1 MSLLELTGIGKRY
14 GATQALDDGG
24 LVLQPGEVH
33 ALCGANGAG
42 KSTLSRIMS
51 GHVQP
56 DAGRITRDGKPVT
69 FPSPRD
75 ALRQGIAMVT
85 QETTLAPDLSVIENI
100 MLPRLGMPGRLNWRA
115 LRREAERLVAQLGG
129 AVELPLDAAVGTLGI
144 GQRQMVEILKA
155 LALDSRIIIFDE
167 PTASLSPFE
176 SELLFAIMRDLT
188 TRGHALVFVSHRL
201 EEIFGVCDRI
211 TVLREGRIVGS
222 GLPVSQLTGGE
233 LVRLMV
239 GRELGDIY
247 GSAPLP
253 DGTAQAGE
261 IMLQVRNLQNLSVT
275 GAPVRDVSFHAR
287 GGEIVGLAG
296 LIGAGRSETLE
307 TIFGLRARTG
317 GSVDLAG
324 RPFLPANP
332 AASIRAG
339 IGLVPEDRRGQSI
352 VPDLNVL
359 ENLLLAHLG
368 RRTGPGLGYGTQMT
382 ATGPLLEQLGMPAHR
397 IADADLLN
405 FSGGMQQ
412 KIILA
417 RWLLLGPRVL
427 MLDEPTRGVDIGTR
441 SSIYA
446 LLRAIAAEGVAVVVV
461 SSDFEEIIGLAD
473 RVVVISDGVSVA
485 DLPSNLLSIE
495 SLAMFAA
502 PRSSARRTRAA
513 LDALVTAYG
522 GIASWIGVEGDR
534 LFCFD
539 QAGHDAN
546 AHPGFAAGTIAKV
559 AATSIAAALHHRTDA
574 FIEEPAG
581 RATLLVP
588 VLGRQGHEL
597 GLIGLTLPPG
607 ANRPDAAAVTAE
619 VTRRLSVPQVVT
631 GAAA

>member
-1 MSLLELTGIGKRY
+1 MSLLELTGIEKRF
-14 GATQALDDGG
+14 GATHALSDAG

-42 KSTLSRIMS
+42 KSTLSRIIS

-56 DAGRITRDGKPVT
+56 DGGRISKDGKPVT

-75 ALRQGIAMVT
+75 ALRQGIALVT
-85 QETTLAPDLSVIENI
+85 QETTLAPDLSVLENI
-100 MLPRLGMPGRLNWRA
+100 MLPRLGMPGRLDWRA

-129 AVELPLDAAVGTLGI
+129 AVDLPLDAAVGSLGI
-144 GQRQMVEILKA
+144 GQRQMIEILKA
-155 LALDSRIIIFDE
+155 VALDSRIIIFDE

-188 TRGHALVFVSHRL
+188 TREHALVFVSHRL

-211 TVLREGRIVGS
+211 TVLREGRVVGS
-222 GLPVSQLTGGE
+222 GLAVSQLTGGE

-247 GSAPLP
+247 GSAPP
-253 DGTAQAGE
+253 ATAQAGDV
-261 IMLQVRNLQNLSVT
+261 MLQVRNLQNLSST
-275 GAPVRDVSFHAR
+275 GAAVRNVSFQAR
-287 GGEIVGLAG
+287 AGEIVGLAG

-307 TIFGLRARTG
+307 TIFGLRTRTG
-317 GSVDLAG
+317 GSVELAG
-324 RPFLPANP
+324 QPFRPANP
-332 AASIRAG
+332 AEAIRAG

-352 VPDLNVL
+352 VPDLNVM

-368 RRTGPGLGYGTQMT
+368 RRRGPGLGYAAQMASTT
-382 ATGPLLEQLGMPAHR
+382 ALLDQLGMPAHR

-446 LLRAIAAEGVAVVVV
+446 LLRAIAAVGVAVIVV

-473 RVVVISDGVSVA
+473 RIVVISDGVSVA
-485 DLPSNLLSIE
+485 DLPSSLLSIE

-502 PRSSARRTRAA
+502 PRSSARRTRVA
-513 LDALVTAYG
+513 LEALVGAHG
-522 GIASWIGVEGDR
+522 GVASWIGVEGDR

-539 QAGHDAN
+539 QAGNDPA
-546 AHPGFAAGTIAKV
+546 ADPGFSAGTTSPV
-559 AATSIAAALHHRTDA
+559 AATAISAALARRTRA
-574 FIEEPAG
+574 FTQEPDG

-597 GLIGLTLPPG
+597 GLIGLTLPPD
-607 ANRPDAAAVTAE
+607 ADRPDPASVAAE
-619 VTRRLSVPQVVT
+619 VAGRLSVPHVAT